1 MGVRKGCIAV
11 GGELLAIVELK
22 RKGFNWGGGIPLGC
36 HGGVIGS
43 EILGAD
49 GPVFVAKV
57 LEELKGSAT
66 TKFGDGVFERCEVFV
81 RAAVDDHGDKDDF
94 EFTGE
99 GFVVFA

>member
-1 MGVRKGCIAV
+1 LGVRNGFIAV

-22 RKGFNWGGGIPLGC
+22 KKVFNWGGGIPLGC

-94 EFTGE
+94 EFTE